1 MNIEKWT
8 AKMQEAI
15 QKAITM
21 ASEKGHQVVDVE
33 HFLLALLEDSA
44 GILYRVLS
52 RSNVD
57 IASLQNKL
65 LNRLQSKPVVSNVDI
80 NSIRISYDLNQLI
93 NLSDKQMHK
102 FKDEYLSVEHLIM
115 ALFEL
120 NSSWIKDLLNEY
132 HLNRKDVKKVIDEMR
147 GDNMVNNQNP
157 ENQYEVLESMVVI

>member
-80 NSIRISYDLNQLI
+80 NSIRIKSVN
-93 NLSDKQMHK
+93 K
-102 FKDEYLSVEHLIM
+102 FI
-115 ALFEL
+115 
-120 NSSWIKDLLNEY
+120 
-132 HLNRKDVKKVIDEMR
+132 
-147 GDNMVNNQNP
+147 
-157 ENQYEVLESMVVI
+157 